1 VSKKRRKRR
10 YKRVLLKLSGE
21 AFCKESGAGL
31 DIRETRNI
39 AEQVKEA
46 HALGTEIAVVVGG
59 GNFIRGHALHKA
71 GLTRAV
77 SDYMGMLGTVIN
89 ALALQD
95 VLEEMG
101 VDTRLQTAIEMREVA
116 EPYIRRKCLSH
127 LEKGR
132 VVILGAGL
140 GSPLLTT
147 DTAAAQRA
155 TEIGAE
161 ILFKAT
167 NVDGVFSADPN
178 KNPKAKKYDFLSY
191 LDVLTQKLNVMDATA
206 ITSCM
211 DNDLPI
217 IVFSLKKKG
226 NIVKAIR
233 GDQRIGTLVAVT
245 SSTRRRENIDAR

>member
-1 VSKKRRKRR
+1 MRRKKK

-21 AFCKESGAGL
+21 AFGKEGAFGL
-31 DIRETRNI
+31 DIKETRHI
-39 AEQVKEA
+39 AEEIKEA
-46 HALGTEIAVVVGG
+46 HSLGTEIVVVVGG
-59 GNFIRGHALHKA
+59 GNFIRGHELHKA

-101 VDTRLQTAIEMREVA
+101 MNTRLQTAIEMREVA

-127 LEKGR
+127 LEKNC

-147 DTAAAQRA
+147 DTTAAQRA

-161 ILFKAT
+161 VLLKAT
-167 NVDGVFSADPN
+167 KVDGVFSADPE
-178 KNPKAKKYDFLSY
+178 KDPKAKKYDFLSY
-191 LDVLTQKLNVMDATA
+191 LDVLTQHLKVMDATA

-217 IVFSLKKKG
+217 IVFNLKKRG

-233 GDQRIGTLVAVT
+233 GDEKIGTLVAVT